1 MHKKSGFAPLNL
13 WGSRQGRFVPQLEQ
27 KLPSFS
33 ALQEGQTQLA
43 AGLAAPQLVQKL
55 PVFSVLHAG
64 QTQPVAAGAGA
75 CSAAGASAT
84 VSLSALFTPAGRPS
98 PGT

>member
-13 WGSRQGRFVPQLEQ
+13 WDSRQGRFVPQLEQ

-55 PVFSVLHAG
+55 PVFSALQEA
-64 QTQPVAAGAGA
+64 QTQLAAAASSTGSPS
-75 CSAAGASAT
+75 SAA
-84 VSLSALFTPAGRPS
+84 LPPAVRSS